1 MKSGADHIN
10 IIHPVFP
17 HSPIFHKEQL
27 LEANK
32 NMASPSKPFSVAVI
46 GGGIA
51 GVTLTISLLARNIDV
66 HLYERDA
73 DFEEVGAGI
82 GLGPNAIKAMSVC
95 DPGIKKGFDKVATS
109 PGVPGKEVPW
119 LSLVDGY
126 SNDDLSRGR
135 MFSIYHAGGAQGCHR
150 AHFLDECVKLIP
162 KNVTHFRKQLDTVID
177 QGEKGLV
184 LQFSDG
190 SNATADAVVGCDGIK
205 SRVRQLIL
213 GEDNPESYPQY
224 SHVYAYRGLLPMDKA
239 VEAMGRDTAMSR
251 ILHVRELL

>member
-1 MKSGADHIN
+1 
-10 IIHPVFP
+10 
-17 HSPIFHKEQL
+17 
-27 LEANK
+27 
-32 NMASPSKPFSVAVI
+32 MASSSKPLSIAVI

-82 GLGPNAIKAMSVC
+82 GLGPNAIQAMSLC
-95 DPGIKKGFDKVATS
+95 DPGIKEGFDKVATP
-109 PGVPGKEVPW
+109 PGAPGKEIAW
-119 LSLVDGY
+119 LNFLDGY
-126 SNDDLSRGR
+126 SKSDESSQRR
-135 MFSIYHAGGAQGCHR
+135 VFSIYHAGSAQGCHR

-190 SNATADAVVGCDGIK
+190 SSATADAVVGCDGIK

-224 SHVYAYRGLLPMDKA
+224 TDVHAYRGLLPMDKA
-239 VEAMGRDTAMSR
+239 VEAMGKDIAMSR
-251 ILHVRELL
+251 IVHVREPLLT